1 MKPEIYDFVLLALR
15 KELEGEGYDPHEIE
29 ALIMNY
35 SWFMSEYS
43 LLRFLQRSEL
53 PIDEFRRSL
62 DFLVKRH
69 EALGKEIK
77 SRTIVLD
84 IGCGLGLLA
93 CSLAK
98 KKCQVFGTDTEEQN
112 IRVAKRLS
120 EMLNVSKYCTFQN
133 AESTTLSFS
142 PATFDYVV
150 LSWTL
155 HDIKLDDH
163 EPLLSECLRV
173 LKKDGQLLVLDQASQ
188 LDFDQLQE
196 TMSKRLADRVQRRI
210 ISNVYDHGARSNA
223 TLAVYQKR
231 SVLNAEA

>member
-1 MKPEIYDFVLLALR
+1 MRPEIYESVFVALR
-15 KELEGEGYDPHEIE
+15 KELEKEGYDPREIE
-29 ALIMNY
+29 TLIANY
-35 SWFMSEYS
+35 SWFMSELS
-43 LLRFLQRSEL
+43 LLRFLQRSKL
-53 PIDEFRRSL
+53 PIEKFRQSL
-62 DFLVKRH
+62 DFLIKRH
-69 EALGKEIK
+69 ETLGREIR
-77 SRTIVLD
+77 SRTTVLD

-120 EMLNVSKYCTFQN
+120 EMLNVSKYCTFQK
-133 AESTTLSFS
+133 AESNTLSFS

-155 HDIKLDDH
+155 HDIKLDDR

-173 LKKDGQLLVLDQASQ
+173 LKKIGQLLVLDQASQ

-196 TMSKRLADRVQRRI
+196 TMSKRLADRVQQRI
-210 ISNVYDHGARSNA
+210 ISNVYDHGTRSNA
-223 TLAVYQKR
+223 TLAIYQKR
-231 SVLNAEA
+231 PVLNAEA